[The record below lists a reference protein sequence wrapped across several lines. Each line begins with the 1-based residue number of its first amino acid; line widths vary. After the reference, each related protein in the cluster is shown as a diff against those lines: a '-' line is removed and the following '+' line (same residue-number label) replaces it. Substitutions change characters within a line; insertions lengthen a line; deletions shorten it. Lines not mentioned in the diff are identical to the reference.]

1 LRVRARNQ
9 VSVSTVYRE
18 ASGALATTTTS
29 GDGEANMALLHELKE
44 EEEDGDDGEE
54 EDDEM
59 MGAWGS

>member
-1 LRVRARNQ
+1 

-29 GDGEANMALLHELKE
+29 GDGEANMALHELKE

>member
-29 GDGEANMALLHELKE
+29 GDGEANMALHELKE